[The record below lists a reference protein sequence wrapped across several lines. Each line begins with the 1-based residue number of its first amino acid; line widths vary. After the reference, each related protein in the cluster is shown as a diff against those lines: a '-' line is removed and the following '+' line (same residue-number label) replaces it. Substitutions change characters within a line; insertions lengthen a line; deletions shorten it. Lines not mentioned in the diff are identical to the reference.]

1 MKKVSGLIVALLLF
15 VFQVFSQDKGY
26 IAVSLGPSIP
36 LSDFA
41 SKDIDK
47 ESAGF
52 AKTGAIFDISFGYKI
67 GKNFGVAALLRGQAN
82 KTDAQAMADEMG
94 NKLSF
99 QVDTKVESKS
109 WSIGAFMLGGYATV
123 PLEKKLSLES
133 RIMFGIITAT
143 YPNVTFTFSDAEE
156 SVLVKRTGST
166 ATSFAYQIGAG
177 IRYDVG
183 KRLCLLANF
192 DYLGSN
198 PEFKDVETTAE
209 TSTSFERISKDTF
222 SQSFGTFNIGVGVGY
237 RL

>member
-1 MKKVSGLIVALLLF
+1 MEKVSGLVIALLIY
-15 VFQVFSQDKGY
+15 VFNVFSQEKGY

-82 KTDAQAMADEMG
+82 KTDAQAMANEMG
-94 NKLSF
+94 NKMSF
-99 QVDTKVESKS
+99 QVDTRVESKA
-109 WSIGAFMLGGYATV
+109 WNIGAFMLGGYATV
-123 PLEKKLSLES
+123 PLEKKLSFES
-133 RIMFGIITAT
+133 RIMFGFMSAT
-143 YPNVTFTFSDAEE
+143 YPNVTFTFSDADE

-166 ATSFAYQIGAG
+166 ATSFAYLMGAG
-177 IRYDVG
+177 IRYNAG

-198 PEFKDVETTAE
+198 PEYKDVETTLE
-209 TSTSFERISKDTF
+209 TPTIFERISKDTF
-222 SQSFGTFNIGVGVGY
+222 SQSFGAFNIGVGVGY